1 MQVWAEA
8 LDSWLQQLAKELV
21 QEQNALTLTADN
33 VEATLSVCWPMVT
46 PCATMQHGQHRLLS
60 TQK

>member
-21 QEQNALTLTADN
+21 QEQNALTLTAHN

-46 PCATMQHGQHRLLS
+46 HP
-60 TQK
+60 